1 VNYFLIVYDTDG
13 GEIVELKRF
22 GRRER
27 GVALAE
33 RFRRE
38 LVERDRRN
46 IEVVLL
52 SAESEDELRRTH
64 SRYFES
70 SAELAES
77 IGRS

>member
-1 VNYFLIVYDTDG
+1 MNYFLIVYDTAAG
-13 GEIVELKRF
+13 QILELKRF
-22 GRRER
+22 GDLQR
-27 GVALAE
+27 ALALNK
-33 RFRRE
+33 RFERE
-38 LVERDRRN
+38 LVERDNRN

-77 IGRS
+77 IGKS

>member
-1 VNYFLIVYDTDG
+1 MNYFLIVYDTDG

-22 GRRER
+22 GQRER
-27 GVALAE
+27 AVALAE

>member
-1 VNYFLIVYDTDG
+1 MNYFLIVYDTAA
-13 GEIVELKRF
+13 GEILELKRF
-22 GRRER
+22 GVLQR
-27 GVALAE
+27 ALALSK
-33 RFRRE
+33 RFARE
-38 LVERDRRN
+38 FAERDRRN

-77 IGRS
+77 IGKA

>member
-1 VNYFLIVYDTDG
+1 MNYFLIVYDTAA
-13 GEIVELKRF
+13 GEILELKRF
-22 GRRER
+22 GVLQR
-27 GVALAE
+27 ALALSQ
-33 RFRRE
+33 RFARE
-38 LVERDRRN
+38 LAERDRRN

-77 IGRS
+77 IGKA

>member
-1 VNYFLIVYDTDG
+1 MHYFLIVYDTAA
-13 GEIVELKRF
+13 GEILELKRF
-22 GRRER
+22 GALQR
-27 GVALAE
+27 ALALSK
-33 RFRRE
+33 RFARE
-38 LVERDRRN
+38 LAERDRRN

-77 IGRS
+77 IGKA

>member
-1 VNYFLIVYDTDG
+1 MNYFLIVYDTAA
-13 GEIVELKRF
+13 GEILELKRF
-22 GRRER
+22 GVLQR
-27 GVALAE
+27 ALALSK
-33 RFRRE
+33 RFARE
-38 LVERDRRN
+38 LAERDRRN

-77 IGRS
+77 IGKA

>member
-1 VNYFLIVYDTDG
+1 MNYFLIVYDISA
-13 GEIVELKRF
+13 GEIVTLKRF
-22 GRRER
+22 GER
-27 GVALAE
+27 QRSLALSK
-33 RFRRE
+33 RFARE

-70 SAELAES
+70 SAQLAES
-77 IGRS
+77 IGKA

>member
-1 VNYFLIVYDTDG
+1 MNYFLIVYDTAA
-13 GEIVELKRF
+13 GEILELKRF
-22 GRRER
+22 GALQR
-27 GVALAE
+27 ALALSK
-33 RFRRE
+33 RFARE
-38 LVERDRRN
+38 FAERDRRN

-77 IGRS
+77 IGKA

>member
-1 VNYFLIVYDTDG
+1 MNYFLIVYDTAA
-13 GEIVELKRF
+13 GEILELKRF
-22 GRRER
+22 GELQR
-27 GVALAE
+27 ALALSK
-33 RFRRE
+33 RFARE
-38 LVERDRRN
+38 LAERDRRN

-77 IGRS
+77 IGKA

>member
-1 VNYFLIVYDTDG
+1 MNYFLIVYDTAA
-13 GEIVELKRF
+13 GEILELKRF
-22 GRRER
+22 GELQR
-27 GVALAE
+27 ALALSQ
-33 RFRRE
+33 RFARE
-38 LVERDRRN
+38 LAERDRRN

-77 IGRS
+77 IGKA

>member
-1 VNYFLIVYDTDG
+1 MNYFLIVYDTAA
-13 GEIVELKRF
+13 GEILELKRF
-22 GRRER
+22 GELQRALALSKRFSRE
-27 GVALAE
+27 LAE
-33 RFRRE
+33 RE
-38 LVERDRRN
+38 KRN

-77 IGRS
+77 IGKS

>member
-1 VNYFLIVYDTDG
+1 MNYFLIVYDTAA
-13 GEIVELKRF
+13 GEILELKRF
-22 GRRER
+22 GELQRALALSKRFARE
-27 GVALAE
+27 LAE
-33 RFRRE
+33 R
-38 LVERDRRN
+38 DKRN

-77 IGRS
+77 IGKA

>member
-1 VNYFLIVYDTDG
+1 VNYFLIVYDTAA
-13 GEIVELKRF
+13 GEILELKRF
-22 GRRER
+22 GELQRALALSKRFARE
-27 GVALAE
+27 LAE
-33 RFRRE
+33 R
-38 LVERDRRN
+38 DKRN

-77 IGRS
+77 IGKA

>member
-1 VNYFLIVYDTDG
+1 MNYFLIVYDTAA
-13 GEIVELKRF
+13 GEILELKRF
-22 GRRER
+22 GELQR
-27 GVALAE
+27 ALALSK
-33 RFRRE
+33 RFARE
-38 LVERDRRN
+38 LAERDRRN

-77 IGRS
+77 IGKS

>member
-1 VNYFLIVYDTDG
+1 MNYFLIVYDTAA
-13 GEIVELKRF
+13 GEILELKRF
-22 GRRER
+22 GAAQRALALSKRFARE
-27 GVALAE
+27 LAE
-33 RFRRE
+33 R
-38 LVERDRRN
+38 DKRN

-77 IGRS
+77 IGKS